1 MHFALFLT
9 PNLLLAQGWLMLH
22 GLPFVL
28 SVGLGLLLSCCV
40 KLGLINVIP
49 LFPRART
56 YYISE
61 FGIRET
67 RYAIYRYAV
76 VGEIA
81 ISLLAQSC
89 SKGMLSYRELV
100 YCCVGRMW
108 QWPSQTCRFVCNT
121 RCCVGWKWTW
131 VLAIYMLLKIVYNT
145 LKCRF
150 HTSRHVVNGWS
161 CFYR

>member
-1 MHFALFLT
+1 MHITMHFALFST

-89 SKGMLSYRELV
+89 SKGMLSYRKPVSCYVGWMCEWSSQTYLRV
-100 YCCVGRMW
+100 HYTQCRVGR
-108 QWPSQTCRFVCNT
+108 TINIAFANH
-121 RCCVGWKWTW
+121 
-131 VLAIYMLLKIVYNT
+131 ILLKIV
-145 LKCRF
+145 
-150 HTSRHVVNGWS
+150 
-161 CFYR
+161 